1 MSGPH
6 HDPSNRALLE
16 QIEQRTLDLQARIG
30 SLERYVTALVNDR
43 ATQRKLVDH
52 AIRLVAQKEALLAA
66 IGRQALDA
74 RQAPPVLRD
83 EVKVTPP
90 EPCKHDWAILTLDAR
105 DANKTLYIC
114 RTCKS
119 KREGAWL

>member
-52 AIRLVAQKEALLAA
+52 AIRLVAQKEARLAA
-66 IGRQALDA
+66 DVIRNSWI
-74 RQAPPVLRD
+74 
-83 EVKVTPP
+83 PP
-90 EPCKHDWAILTLDAR
+90 EKAT
-105 DANKTLYIC
+105 
-114 RTCKS
+114 
-119 KREGAWL
+119 EGRGSRLGALPLGPR

>member
-90 EPCKHDWAILTLDAR
+90 EPCGHDWIVEPK
-105 DANKTLYIC
+105 NGLYRC
-114 RTCKS
+114 KKCKS
-119 KREGAWL
+119 WRAPTYEGDPLV